1 MTEKN
6 ANAKIRLLTLAG
18 AMTALTVIFTAYIF
32 HIPVGINGGYV
43 HFGDTVIYLAAVLL
57 PAPYA
62 MMVGALGGGIAD
74 FLTAP
79 MWAIATVIIKMLI
92 VIPFT
97 SKGDSLLTKRNLAA
111 PIISFFI
118 SATGYFIAEKII
130 FGGEVAFLSTLS
142 GSVVQSG
149 GSAIFFYIGAAAFQ
163 SAGVKRNILKF
174 TT

>member
-1 MTEKN
+1 M
-6 ANAKIRLLTLAG
+6 
-18 AMTALTVIFTAYIF
+18 
-32 HIPVGINGGYV
+32 
-43 HFGDTVIYLAAVLL
+43 
-57 PAPYA
+57 
-62 MMVGALGGGIAD
+62 
-74 FLTAP
+74 
-79 MWAIATVIIKMLI
+79 IIKMLI

-118 SATGYFIAEKII
+118 SATGYFIAEKIL